1 MDELFKESGADWVWK
16 KPMPSNSI
24 IVNQLR
30 SGLRKRKATNEYKK
44 IHSAIDDHDPQRKES

>member
-24 IVNQLR
+24 IVKQLR
-30 SGLRKRKATNEYKK
+30 SGLRKRKATNEQ
-44 IHSAIDDHDPQRKES
+44 PLQ